1 MKKIVR
7 ITEEQINRIVS
18 KTMSEQFEMGDT
30 TPRRDYKPTPREKQV
45 KGVFGYYSEDIP
57 PTVIRYMRKNP
68 EKIVKRLYDIYG
80 ESIYDWIDADFPL
93 DEATEETI
101 KKTTYTK
108 SDIDQAKQKGVG
120 IDVKDGTVTPTE
132 DGGMVVTSESDDLLD
147 EDIFEEEKDIDTWD
161 DVPMMK

>member
-45 KGVFGYYSEDIP
+45 KGVFGSYSEDIP

-68 EKIVKRLYDIYG
+68 DKIVKRLYDIYG

-93 DEATEETI
+93 DEATYNVDVDNIDKIKDKLPQDAEVNIIDEE
-101 KKTTYTK
+101 
-108 SDIDQAKQKGVG
+108 
-120 IDVKDGTVTPTE
+120 
-132 DGGMVVTSESDDLLD
+132 DDLLD
-147 EDIFEEEKDIDTWD
+147 EGDDTDITSWD